1 MRIAFGL
8 AVVLV
13 SVVGCSSMEAP
24 PARQPPTISPASLV
38 GIWWVAEDIDGGGVL
53 DRVQSTLTFE
63 SPQRI
68 SGRAACNSYFGTVEP
83 GRGTHRLKPVGTT
96 RMACPPPVMDQE
108 QRFLTA
114 LGAVTGLRFDAGK
127 LLLVDDGG
135 RVRVRLAPL
144 PPGSGASVPVPL
156 HAHAFNCGRGMSF
169 VMVRPES
176 ALPGQAIDLVM
187 ASGRRR
193 LSRVPTASGERYADG
208 GVSVW
213 NKGSQATLEL
223 DGSTYTCT
231 EDRPRS
237 IMENAKI
244 RGVEFRASGNEPGWI
259 FELFP
264 DRMAFV
270 GGYGTERA
278 TTPRPTP
285 RLGPAP
291 GESEYAADTE
301 AHRLTVRIREL
312 QCVDSMSGER
322 YEATVDVELDGKV
335 YRGCG
340 QGLR

>member
-13 SVVGCSSMEAP
+13 SVVGCRSMEAP

-38 GIWWVAEDIDGGGVL
+38 GIWWVAEDIEGRGVL

-68 SGRAACNSYFGTVEP
+68 SGRAACNSYFGTVES
-83 GRGTHRLKPVGTT
+83 GQGTHRLKPVGTT
-96 RMACPPPVMDQE
+96 RMACPPAVMDQE
-108 QRFLTA
+108 QRFLSA
-114 LGAVTGLRFDAGK
+114 LGTVTALRFDAGK
-127 LLLVDDGG
+127 LLLVDESG

-144 PPGSGASVPVPL
+144 PPGGGASVPVPVQ
-156 HAHAFNCGRGMSF
+156 AHAFDCGGGMSF
-169 VMVRPES
+169 VMVRTEG
-176 ALPGQAIDLVM
+176 ALPGQAIDLVL

-213 NKGSQATLEL
+213 NKGSEATLEL
-223 DGSTYTCT
+223 DGRTYTCT

-244 RGVEFRASGNEPGWI
+244 RGVEFRASGNEPGWN

-285 RLGPAP
+285 RIGPAP
-291 GESEYAADTE
+291 GESEYAAVTE
-301 AHRLTVRIREL
+301 AHRLTVRIREV
-312 QCVDSMSGER
+312 QCADSMSGDR
-322 YEATVDVELDGKV
+322 YEATVEVELDGKV

>member
-1 MRIAFGL
+1 
-8 AVVLV
+8 
-13 SVVGCSSMEAP
+13 
-24 PARQPPTISPASLV
+24 
-38 GIWWVAEDIDGGGVL
+38 
-53 DRVQSTLTFE
+53 
-63 SPQRI
+63 
-68 SGRAACNSYFGTVEP
+68 
-83 GRGTHRLKPVGTT
+83 
-96 RMACPPPVMDQE
+96 MDQE
-108 QRFLTA
+108 QRFLSA
-114 LGAVTGLRFDAGK
+114 LGTVTALRFDAGK
-127 LLLVDDGG
+127 LLLVDESG

-144 PPGSGASVPVPL
+144 PPGGGASVPVPVQ
-156 HAHAFNCGRGMSF
+156 AHAFDCGGGMSF
-169 VMVRPES
+169 VMVRTEG
-176 ALPGQAIDLVM
+176 ALPGQAIDLVL

-213 NKGSQATLEL
+213 NKGSEATLEL
-223 DGSTYTCT
+223 DGRTYTCT

-244 RGVEFRASGNEPGWI
+244 RGVEFRASGNEPGWN

-285 RLGPAP
+285 RIGPAP
-291 GESEYAADTE
+291 GESEYAAVTE
-301 AHRLTVRIREL
+301 AHRLTVRIREV
-312 QCVDSMSGER
+312 QCADSMSGDR
-322 YEATVDVELDGKV
+322 YEATVEVELDGKE